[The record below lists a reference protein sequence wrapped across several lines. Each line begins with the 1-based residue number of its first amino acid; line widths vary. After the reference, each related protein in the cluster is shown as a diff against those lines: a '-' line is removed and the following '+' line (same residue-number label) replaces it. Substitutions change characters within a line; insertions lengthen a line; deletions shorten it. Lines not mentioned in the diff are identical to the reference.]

1 MRHSHTMICALCAAF
16 SITAAADWQIDEDT
30 DEITDQLSYYIVS
43 KGDKYQ
49 VSDFLNESP
58 YIILKITPAEIT
70 DTGALKYKFESYFQ
84 VKSDGM
90 NRHGI
95 IATVRFDKNPP
106 EEWLCETS
114 TDRRSAFFPKARDPI
129 GRLSSATNL
138 IIRFETTLGAVRTL
152 HFDVSG
158 LKQKLLEL
166 KNNLAAKYPRGLKF
180 IKPKE
185 ISPPPA
191 PKPPKCAK
199 CGGTGEVVTWKR
211 CRRCY
216 GSGTNGGAPCPKCG
230 NSGRKGFTRHAA
242 PCANCYDKQ

>member
-1 MRHSHTMICALCAAF
+1 MKHSHTMICGLCAAF
-16 SITAAADWQIDEDT
+16 SITASADWIIDEDT

-43 KGDKYQ
+43 KGDKYK
-49 VSDFLNESP
+49 VSDYLEESP
-58 YIILKITPAEIT
+58 HFIIKITPAEIT
-70 DTGALKYKFESYFQ
+70 DTGALKYKFDSYFQ

-95 IATVRFDKNPP
+95 IATVRFDKDPP
-106 EEWLCETS
+106 EDWLCNTS

-138 IIRFETTLGAVRTL
+138 FIRFETTLGSIRTL

-158 LKQKLLEL
+158 LKPKLLEL
-166 KNNLAAKYPRGLKF
+166 KKDLASKFPRGTKF
-180 IKPKE
+180 IKVPK
-185 ISPPPA
+185 PQTPQ
-191 PKPPKCAK
+191 PPKCAK
-199 CGGTGEVVTWKR
+199 CGGTGEIVTWKQ

-216 GSGTNGGAPCPKCG
+216 GSGTNGGAPCPKCRT
-230 NSGRKGFTRHAA
+230 SGRKGYTKQSA